1 MESTLWM
8 NCSYLQPL
16 MLQSSVGYRSAFCF
30 FYYSS
35 VVLMLHR
42 IMHKAPSALNWE
54 SNLRDVQSSLLEP
67 DPLIRCGCITL
78 PSPPGLLVSLV
89 PEVQSILHTTRAV
102 TSLNTSWVMSSNTSR
117 SFLCLQGSLN
127 TQAWCSSPG
136 PQSLFMHQ
144 GPTTSLLRASHH
156 LLAAVSLPSPEL
168 SFPHPHPHPLR
179 SLRNES
185 TNSRGQG
192 AWLWF
197 PAHQSLTL
205 PPWLRLFPLW

>member
-16 MLQSSVGYRSAFCF
+16 MLQSSEGYRSAFCF
-30 FYYSS
+30 FYSSS

-67 DPLIRCGCITL
+67 DPLITCCCITL
-78 PSPPGLLVSLV
+78 PSPPGLPVSLV
-89 PEVQSILHTTRAV
+89 PEVQSILHTMCAV

-117 SFLCLQGSLN
+117 GFLCLQGSLN
-127 TQAWCSSPG
+127 TQAWCSSPR
-136 PQSLFMHQ
+136 PQSLFMSQ
-144 GPTTSLLRASHH
+144 GPTTSLLRAPHH
-156 LLAAVSLPSPEL
+156 LLAALSPPSPEL
-168 SFPHPHPHPLR
+168 SFPHPYPLN

-185 TNSRGQG
+185 TSSRGQG
-192 AWLWF
+192 SWLWF